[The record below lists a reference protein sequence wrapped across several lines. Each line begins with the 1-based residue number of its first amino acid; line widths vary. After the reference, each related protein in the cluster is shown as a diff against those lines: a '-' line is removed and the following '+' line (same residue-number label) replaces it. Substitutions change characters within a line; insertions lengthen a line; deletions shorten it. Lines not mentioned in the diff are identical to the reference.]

1 MSLSQN
7 FDNLYDALNVSS
19 VTSLLGTYGSGYA
32 LFADSRIPSDYTS
45 IAPSVNFY
53 LSGTFNSIEGYTITT
68 MTINCRAATSLL
80 SRALADAVI
89 TAINRVN
96 FTGYYITCTALP
108 EIGPAD
114 ETDNYNTIVQATMQ
128 VN

>member
-1 MSLSQN
+1 MNIENDFVAMVERLPAAIELLSVIDKYIDMIGKCPN
-7 FDNLYDALNVSS
+7 S
-19 VTSLLGTYGSGYA
+19 VIGLCPPDESGKPIR
-32 LFADSRIPSDYTS
+32 LP
-45 IAPSVNFY
+45 
-53 LSGTFNSIEGYTITT
+53 GSIERD
-68 MTINCRAATSLL
+68 C
-80 SRALADAVI
+80 ADAVI